1 MLLNILHYLA
11 TNLLFFT
18 GSYSNNVF
26 PEQLPEKEELEYIK
40 RAKKGDME
48 SRNKLIEHNL
58 RLVAHIVKKFESTN
72 HDTDDLIGIGTV
84 GLIKGIDTYSENK
97 KVKLAT
103 YAAKCAENE
112 ILMYFRQ
119 DKKNSKNVSLYEEIS
134 YDKEGNKITIMDIL
148 KTDNPDYIEE
158 IYKNDN
164 IELLKK
170 HLNVL
175 SKREREIIEAR
186 YGLNNRDE
194 ETQKEIA
201 KRLHISRSYVSRLEK
216 RATTKILRE
225 FIKNNKNTPNN
236 WHNAIFPL

>member
-236 WHNAIFPL
+236 